1 MEKNPT
7 HIPFQSP
14 QGYYQFVYPAS
25 WKSEIIEGIPSFYQ
39 IDGVGAFQI
48 FAFLNKNPDYTN
60 LDALKKYLEYHEIE
74 YDEDLVEDFTNSFDM
89 RILACEFEKD
99 NRYWIV
105 YSLGSGSKTILCLYN
120 SDVEISDHIFQEL
133 TDMISSFQIIGN

>member
-1 MEKNPT
+1 MEKSYS

-14 QGYYQFVYPAS
+14 QGWYQFVYPSS
-25 WKSEIIEGIPSFYQ
+25 WKSEIIEDIPSFYQ
-39 IDGVGAFQI
+39 VDGAGAFQV
-48 FAFLNKNPDYTN
+48 FAFLNKSSDYSN

-74 YDEDLVEDFTNSFDM
+74 YDEEFVEDFTNSYNM

-105 YSLGSGSKTILCLYN
+105 YSLGIGSKTILCLYN
-120 SDVEISDHIFQEL
+120 SDVEISNEIFQEL

>member
-1 MEKNPT
+1 MEKNYT

-14 QGYYQFVYPAS
+14 QGWYQFVHPSY
-25 WKSEIIEGIPSFYQ
+25 WKKEIIEGIPSFYEV
-39 IDGVGAFQI
+39 DGAGAFQI
-48 FAFLNKNPDYTN
+48 FAFLNKSSDYTN

-74 YDEDLVEDFTNSFDM
+74 YDEEMVENYTNNYGMS
-89 RILACEFEKD
+89 ILACEFEKE

-120 SDVEISDHIFQEL
+120 SDIEISDKIFQEL